1 MVRQYPDPFE
11 REDLA
16 AAARAAK
23 HLDRNP
29 MLERLT
35 PREHSGMRDRPPHQ
49 LLAPTHTPTLRAPAT
64 PPPPETPPLWE
75 TRTLV
80 DCGPPGA
87 IPDQAVDYL
96 ALTFTLFEV
105 PLQPKMF
112 STLTVQVYFLPF
124 FNFATVNVLAVPL
137 LCCFELP
144 ALHVALALSIGAP
157 P

>member
-1 MVRQYPDPFE
+1 M
-11 REDLA
+11 
-16 AAARAAK
+16 
-23 HLDRNP
+23 N
-29 MLERLT
+29 T
-35 PREHSGMRDRPPHQ
+35 PACATAHRTSPSPP
-49 LLAPTHTPTLRAPAT
+49 RT
-64 PPPPETPPLWE
+64 PPPCAPALPHLRRNPTLCGNPRQVWGLWE
-75 TRTLV
+75 TRSLV

-96 ALTFTLFEV
+96 ALTLTLFEV
-105 PLQPKMF
+105 ALQPKMF